1 MQTSLR
7 VSSVL
12 SAAADLAAGGRQ
24 GAEAEP
30 GPAPGRG
37 RGPEAQHHHVP
48 VREHSYHLPCT
59 SITIF
64 TMYQPVPGPFQAAGI
79 VIFPNIVIIFILDH
93 FLLFFIFY
101 PRFRRAIKS
110 RI

>member
-1 MQTSLR
+1 MILQTSLR

-37 RGPEAQHHHVP
+37 RGQEAQHHHVP

-59 SITIF
+59 T
-64 TMYQPVPGPFQAAGI
+64 PVNGGEFSQAGSARK
-79 VIFPNIVIIFILDH
+79 H
-93 FLLFFIFY
+93 
-101 PRFRRAIKS
+101 
-110 RI
+110 

>member
-1 MQTSLR
+1 MILQTSLR

-48 VREHSYHLPCT
+48 VREQGTLLP
-59 SITIF
+59 S
-64 TMYQPVPGPFQAAGI
+64 TMYQYHKSTAEA
-79 VIFPNIVIIFILDH
+79 
-93 FLLFFIFY
+93 FLV
-101 PRFRRAIKS
+101 S
-110 RI
+110 WS